1 MASAAELSLSE
12 DYNLLPSEK
21 HTIPISSSVALE
33 VYSNT
38 KPCNLKIGNL
48 QKGLIF
54 TYDRTEKVGEGTGFG
69 FPVLI
74 YPKET
79 YFSSWAEVWM
89 KKTSGSIKIK
99 KEFIMDRIA
108 RNKFG
113 NARLENQQART
124 VIRFLTDLYQKNK
137 RFRFLAV
144 KEIILNMGVQST
156 FVKTVSIGKLPVT
169 YEITN
174 CAVNVKVD
182 FRQLR
187 KKHPR
192 KIFVLNEQSASFFRR
207 YADSQGSV
215 LVDGQI
221 GAWDTI
227 DADWACLTDLK
238 GRVGFRLWNVD
249 GCVFRRGRETMK
261 NCLDW
266 SGLDYDVDPNS
277 KVFEYRIDLLGA
289 EP

>member
-1 MASAAELSLSE
+1 MASVAELALSRQ
-12 DYNLLPSEK
+12 YKRLISEK
-21 HTIPISSSVALE
+21 HTVPISSSVALE

-38 KPCNLKIGNL
+38 KPCNLKIGCL

-54 TYDRTEKVGEGTGFG
+54 AYGGTERVGEGTGFG

-79 YFSSWAEVWM
+79 YFSSSAEVWM
-89 KKTSGSIKIK
+89 KKTPSSIKIK
-99 KEFIMDRIA
+99 KEFSMDRIA
-108 RNKFG
+108 RNKLG
-113 NARLENQQART
+113 NANLENQQARAFM
-124 VIRFLTDLYQKNK
+124 RFLTDLYQKNK

-144 KEIILNMGVQST
+144 KEVIVNMGVQST
-156 FVKTVSIGKLPVT
+156 FVKTTSIGKLPVT
-169 YEITN
+169 YEIADRTI
-174 CAVNVKVD
+174 NVKVD

-192 KIFVLNEQSASFFRR
+192 KIFVLNEQSACFFRR
-207 YADSQGSV
+207 YSDSQGSI
-215 LVDGQI
+215 LIDGQI

-227 DADWACLTDLK
+227 EADWACLTDLK
-238 GRVGFRLWNVD
+238 GQTGFRLWNVD

-266 SGLDYDVDPNS
+266 SGLDYEVNPNS
-277 KVFEYRIDLLGA
+277 EVFEYQVDILGA

>member
-1 MASAAELSLSE
+1 MASVAELLLSE
-12 DYNLLPSEK
+12 DHNLSTSEK
-21 HTIPISSSVALE
+21 HTIPISNSVAVE
-33 VYSNT
+33 VYSNP
-38 KPCNLKIGNL
+38 KPCNLKIGCL

-54 TYDRTEKVGEGTGFG
+54 THDGTERVGEGTGFG

-79 YFSSWAEVWM
+79 YFSSSAMVWIR
-89 KKTSGSIKIK
+89 KTSDSIKIK

-108 RNKFG
+108 WNKFG

-124 VIRFLTDLYQKNK
+124 FIRFLTDLYQKNK

-144 KEIILNMGVQST
+144 KEIIVNMGVQNT

-174 CAVNVKVD
+174 CTVNVKVD

-187 KKHPR
+187 KKNPR

-221 GAWDTI
+221 GAVDTI

-238 GRVGFRLWNVD
+238 GRIGFRLLNVD
-249 GCVFRRGRETMK
+249 GCIFG
-261 NCLDW
+261 W
-266 SGLDYDVDPNS
+266 G
-277 KVFEYRIDLLGA
+277 G
-289 EP
+289 

>member
-12 DYNLLPSEK
+12 DYNLLTSEK
-21 HTIPISSSVALE
+21 HTIPISSSVALD

-69 FPVLI
+69 FPVLV

-79 YFSSWAEVWM
+79 YFSSSAEVWM

-99 KEFIMDRIA
+99 KEF
-108 RNKFG
+108 
-113 NARLENQQART
+113 
-124 VIRFLTDLYQKNK
+124 
-137 RFRFLAV
+137 
-144 KEIILNMGVQST
+144 ILNMGVQST

-249 GCVFRRGRETMK
+249 GCVFRRGRE
-261 NCLDW
+261 
-266 SGLDYDVDPNS
+266 P
-277 KVFEYRIDLLGA
+277 
-289 EP
+289 

>member
-1 MASAAELSLSE
+1 MSSAGLALSQNPQQLSL
-12 DYNLLPSEK
+12 EK
-21 HTIPISSSVALE
+21 YSVPVSDCLALE
-33 VYSNT
+33 VYSST
-38 KPCNLKIGNL
+38 KPDNLKIASL
-48 QKGLIF
+48 QKGLVFVYKGIE
-54 TYDRTEKVGEGTGFG
+54 RIGEGTGFG
-69 FPVLI
+69 FPILI

-79 YFSSWAEVWM
+79 YFSSSAEVWM
-89 KKTSGSIKIK
+89 KKTPSSIKIK
-99 KEFIMDRIA
+99 KEFTMDRIA
-108 RNKFG
+108 RNKLG

-124 VIRFLTDLYQKNK
+124 LIRILTDLYQKNK

-144 KEIILNMGVQST
+144 KEVIVNMGVQNT

-174 CAVNVKVD
+174 CTANVKVD

-187 KKHPR
+187 KKPPR
-192 KIFVLNEQSASFFRR
+192 KIYVLNEQSASFFRR
-207 YADSQGSV
+207 CADSQDSV

-238 GRVGFRLWNVD
+238 GRIGFRLWNVG

-266 SGLDYDVDPNS
+266 SGLDYEIDPKS
-277 KVFEYRIDLLGA
+277 EVFEYRIDLLGA

>member
-12 DYNLLPSEK
+12 DYNLLTSEK
-21 HTIPISSSVALE
+21 HTIPISSSAAVE

-38 KPCNLKIGNL
+38 NPCNLKIGCL

-54 TYDRTEKVGEGTGFG
+54 TYEGTERVGEGTGFG
-69 FPVLI
+69 FPVLM

-79 YFSSWAEVWM
+79 YFSSSAKVWM
-89 KKTSGSIKIK
+89 QQTSGSIKIK
-99 KEFIMDRIA
+99 KEFIMDRVA
-108 RNKFG
+108 RNKVG

-124 VIRFLTDLYQKNK
+124 FIRILTDLYQKNK
-137 RFRFLAV
+137 RFRFLAI
-144 KEIILNMGVQST
+144 KEIIVNMGIQNT
-156 FVKTVSIGKLPVT
+156 FVKTVSIGTIPVT

-174 CAVNVKVD
+174 CTVNVKVD

-192 KIFVLNEQSASFFRR
+192 KIFVLNEQSGGFFRR
-207 YADSQGSV
+207 YADSYGSV
-215 LVDGQI
+215 LVDGHI
-221 GAWDTI
+221 GAWDTV
-227 DADWACLTDLK
+227 DADWACLTDLR
-238 GRVGFRLWNVD
+238 GRIGFRLWNVG

-266 SGLDYDVDPNS
+266 SGLDYEVDPKS
-277 KVFEYRIDLLGA
+277 EVFEYHIDLFGV

>member
-12 DYNLLPSEK
+12 DYNLLTSEK
-21 HTIPISSSVALE
+21 YTIPISSSVALE

-38 KPCNLKIGNL
+38 NPCNLKIGCL

-54 TYDRTEKVGEGTGFG
+54 ASDGMERVGEGTGFG

-79 YFSSWAEVWM
+79 YFSSSAEVWM
-89 KKTSGSIKIK
+89 EKTSGSIKIK

-108 RNKFG
+108 RNKLG

-124 VIRFLTDLYQKNK
+124 FIRFLTDFYQKNK
-137 RFRFLAV
+137 RFRYLAV
-144 KEIILNMGVQST
+144 KEIIVNMGVQST

-174 CAVNVKVD
+174 SAVNVKVD

-192 KIFVLNEQSASFFRR
+192 KIFVLNEQSACFFRR
-207 YADSQGSV
+207 YADSNGSV

-221 GAWDTI
+221 GAWDTV
-227 DADWACLTDLK
+227 DADWASLTDLK
-238 GRVGFRLWNVD
+238 GRTGFRLWNVG

-266 SGLDYDVDPNS
+266 SGLDYEVNPNTE
-277 KVFEYRIDLLGA
+277 VFEYRIDLLGA
-289 EP
+289 ES